1 MKTLKIILFYIA
13 SFTWGAVMSV
23 IGAVACLALLITG
36 HKPKLFHHVV
46 YFEVGKNWGGVN
58 LGVVFLCS
66 KDCPESTHKHESGH
80 GIQNVWFGPLMP
92 FIVGIP
98 SALRYWLRE
107 QKTQQAKVLFAVVV
121 YSILV
126 VISFLSIALH
136 LINLWLLVIP
146 ILLYIYGTIIFLWLL
161 WKEIPK
167 YEEGKYVPDDSI
179 WFEGQATALGD
190 KYF

>member
-167 YEEGKYVPDDSI
+167 YEEGKYVPYDSI